1 MSREVERESDTA
13 ARTGRSVRQF
23 GRWLAVAIAAAACV
37 SATPAQALTITLN
50 SIAAQDGSG
59 FTLRERFGVVS
70 STVGSALVSHIINID
85 DCLYYQ
91 AQKKPVI
98 DINWSWTDKPA
109 LQLTPQY
116 GLKIAAPGKSCDP
129 NTLIE
134 PTTSTSGCVQLIQTA
149 NFTTP
154 TAIGQINSVD
164 LHTLLDGVNCHG
176 NADSDANIYFI
187 VNTNTTT
194 GGTAASGIAL
204 NIHLGLARPN
214 PPTMSS
220 TIGSGDGNLHVSWTA
235 PTGSTTTTTP
245 RYRVYWSTTA
255 FGAATVADAPSHS
268 DALTATSYQI
278 KGLTNGQTYYIA
290 VTTVDGNDNE
300 SVGSSVES
308 AIPIPTQDFWKY
320 YKSQGGAEEGGYGAC
335 SAGRAQAGGDGAWL
349 LLIACVLCLLAV
361 RRRRA
366 ATTLGVLMLA
376 TALLA
381 PQAAMAASP
390 QTMSIELRVG
400 TYKPNMDREFA
411 GTTGATPYADILG
424 ASDWQFG
431 LGLDWRTL
439 HGYWGELAFGFSAGR
454 WTKEGTARAVGGGST
469 SDTTSLT
476 ILPLSLD
483 VAYRFT
489 TLADQW
495 QFPLVPYAKAGIGYS
510 LWWMENGVGNISR
523 FTSAGSTQLAR
534 GGTGGLYGTVG
545 VRLLLDVFEPQA
557 ARSFDIE
564 MGVNHSYLFAEY
576 QMLNLTD
583 FGNKKSIDLSDNLFL
598 FGVAFDL

>member
-1 MSREVERESDTA
+1 MSRVGERKAGMA
-13 ARTGRSVRQF
+13 ACTEGPARRT
-23 GRWLAVAIAAAACV
+23 GRWLALAVLVLATASAA
-37 SATPAQALTITLN
+37 PAQALTITLN
-50 SIAAQDGSG
+50 SIAAQSGSG
-59 FTLRERFGVVS
+59 FTLRDRFGLVP

-85 DCLYYQ
+85 DCTYYQ
-91 AQKKPVI
+91 AQKTPII

-116 GLKIAAPGKSCDP
+116 GIKVAAPGRSCDP

-164 LHTLLDGVNCHG
+164 LHTLLDGVNCLG
-176 NADSDANIYFI
+176 NVDGDANIYFI

-220 TIGSGDGNLHVSWTA
+220 TIGSGDGNLQVSWTA
-235 PTGSTTTTTP
+235 PTATTSTTTL
-245 RYRVYWSTTA
+245 RYRVYWSQTQFGSTTI
-255 FGAATVADAPSHS
+255 ADATGHS

-278 KGLTNGQTYYIA
+278 TGLTNGQTYYVG
-290 VTTVDGNDNE
+290 VTTMDSNDNE
-300 SVGSSVES
+300 SVGSDVLSG
-308 AIPIPTQDFWKY
+308 IPIPTQDLWQY
-320 YKSQGGAEEGGYGAC
+320 YKAQGGAEEGGYGAC
-335 SAGRAQAGGDGAWL
+335 SAARSGSGSVAWL
-349 LLIACVLCLLAV
+349 LIGTVLAFVVL

-366 ATTLGVLMLA
+366 AQGLGVLLLA
-376 TALLA
+376 AALLA
-381 PQAAMAASP
+381 PTQASAASP
-390 QTMSIELRVG
+390 QTMSIDLRIG
-400 TYKPNMDREFA
+400 SYKPNIDREFA
-411 GTTGATPYADILG
+411 KTTGATPYGDMMGSA
-424 ASDWQFG
+424 DWQFG
-431 LGLDWRTL
+431 LSVDWRTL
-439 HGYWGELAFGFSAGR
+439 YGFWGDLSFGFSAGR
-454 WTKEGTARAVGGGST
+454 WTKNGQARAIGGGTT

-476 ILPLSLD
+476 VLPMSLD
-483 VAYRFT
+483 AAYRFT
-489 TLADQW
+489 TLADRW
-495 QFPLVPYAKAGIGYS
+495 SFPLVPYAKAGLAYS
-510 LWWMENGVGNISR
+510 LWWMENGVGNISHYTPVGG
-523 FTSAGSTQLAR
+523 TSQLAR

-564 MGVNHSYLFAEY
+564 MGVNHSYLFAEV
-576 QMLNLTD
+576 QALNLTD

-598 FGVAFDL
+598 FGIAFDL